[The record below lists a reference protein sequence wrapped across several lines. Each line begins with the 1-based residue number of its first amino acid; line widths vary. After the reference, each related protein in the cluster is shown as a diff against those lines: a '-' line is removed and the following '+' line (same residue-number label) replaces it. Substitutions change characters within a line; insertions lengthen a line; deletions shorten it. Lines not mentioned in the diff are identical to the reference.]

1 MEFEWDQSK
10 DRANRRKH
18 GISFEEAKHIFDGPV
33 LTRVDER
40 EDYGEVRE
48 ISLGTLSPDA
58 PLLVVHT
65 ARGTKTRL
73 ISARKANRQERKI
86 YDDYLERTL
95 GAD

>member
-33 LTRVDER
+33 LTRVDDR

-48 ISLGTLSPDA
+48 ISLGTLSPD
-58 PLLVVHT
+58 T
-65 ARGTKTRL
+65 ARGAKTRL